1 MSDAAPP
8 GGGRAPRRAGLLSA
22 AALLYASACGGP
34 YGTEDFVARS
44 GPGLLIL
51 LQVLA
56 AGLWGIPLAL
66 ATAELS
72 ARRPIEGGYY
82 RWVREYMGDY
92 WGFQAGTWSL
102 TSSFLDNAL
111 YPALFA
117 GVLPYFVPGLG
128 AFGSWLAAVGFIAL
142 LTWLNIRGIRIVGGA
157 AVGLNL
163 FLAAP
168 IIWIVVA
175 AIPRWRFNPFVPF
188 GAGAHGFEG
197 FGAGLALAIWFH
209 SGYSDIST
217 AAEEIDNPRR
227 TIPFVLLLVT
237 PLVILS
243 YVLPMVMG
251 LAAVGGWEAWESG
264 QFAVVGR
271 ALGGPILGTWAF
283 LGSVASFVVI
293 FMSYL
298 LWWSRLAWAFAADG
312 FLPRWLVK
320 RHPVHGTPH
329 RVLLLYAAIYAALAA
344 IPFKDLLIV
353 DVWLFGAYDFL
364 VVLSVVSARRMAAD
378 GDVEG
383 FRIPGGTVGVAVSAG
398 LVGVTWIAVLI
409 ATARQNQVDATAGA
423 IALLIGFAL
432 FPVARRFRRRA
443 DGSPTPTGA

>member
-1 MSDAAPP
+1 MSDDASQAAA
-8 GGGRAPRRAGLLSA
+8 RAPRRAGLLSA

-44 GPGLLIL
+44 GPGLLIV
-51 LQVLA
+51 LQILA

-82 RWVREYMGDY
+82 RWVREYMGEY

-102 TSSFLDNAL
+102 MSSFLDNAL

-128 AFGSWLAAVGFIAL
+128 AFERWLAAAGFIAV

-157 AVGLNL
+157 AVALNL

-168 IIWIVVA
+168 IVWIVIA
-175 AIPRWRFNPFVPF
+175 AIPRWQFNPFVPF
-188 GAGAHGFEG
+188 GAGERGFEG

-227 TIPFVLLLVT
+227 TIPYVLLLVT

-243 YVLPMVMG
+243 YVLPMVAG
-251 LAAVGGWEAWESG
+251 LAAVGGWEGWESG
-264 QFAVVGR
+264 QFAAVGQ
-271 ALGGPILGTWAF
+271 ALGGSVLGTWAF

-312 FLPRWLVK
+312 FLPRWLVH

-329 RVLLLYAAIYAALAA
+329 RVLVLYAAIYAALAA

-353 DVWLFGAYDFL
+353 DVWLFGAYDLL
-364 VVLSVVSARRMAAD
+364 VMLAVVRARRVPET
-378 GDVEG
+378 GDTEG
-383 FRIPGGTVGVAVSAG
+383 FRIPGGTFGVGLSAA
-398 LVGVTWIAVLI
+398 LIGVTWIAVLI
-409 ATARQNQVDATAGA
+409 ATARQNQLDATAGA
-423 IALLIGFAL
+423 VALAIGFAAY
-432 FPVARRFRRRA
+432 PIARRLRRRA
-443 DGSPTPTGA
+443 DSPTG